1 MSGTS
6 PTGWKKPELWNFRL
20 SVASFVISTL
30 MTAGLFYY
38 GQQFARLSAD
48 RSRIEKV
55 QDKKIELWDKMGPHL
70 NRILSYI
77 TYVGRWNQIST
88 ADVVGAKRASDEI
101 FYIYK
106 PFFSPKFQKD
116 YKRFMDSAFQTFTGM
131 GEDAKIRTSPA
142 SRKDD
147 PKAFADNYDLQV
159 TFDAYNALLAD
170 AVDEF
175 GLSFEEQ
182 KFKSFAPEGVPDKVT
197 VTQSK

>member
-6 PTGWKKPELWNFRL
+6 PTGWKKPELWSFRL
-20 SVASFVISTL
+20 SVASLVISTL

-38 GQQFARLSAD
+38 GQKFAQLSAD
-48 RSRIEKV
+48 RSRVEKV
-55 QDKKIELWDKMGPHL
+55 QDKKIELWDRIGPQL
-70 NRILSYI
+70 NKILSYI
-77 TYVGRWNQIST
+77 IYVGRWNQIS
-88 ADVVGAKRASDEI
+88 AAQVVDAKRASDEI

-106 PFFSPKFQKD
+106 PFFSDKFQND
-116 YKRFMDSAFQTFTGM
+116 YNRFMDSAFQTFNGM

-147 PKAFADNYDLQV
+147 PKAFADSYDLQV
-159 TFDAYNALLAD
+159 TFDTYNALLAD

-175 GLSFEEQ
+175 GLSFAEP
-182 KFKSFAPEGVPDKVT
+182 KFKSLAPVGVPDKVT